1 MSDLPTLPEAV
12 DRLSLSALETR
23 YGIKTGAL
31 YERFKV
37 LGIQRKGS
45 GRPAYLSREQ
55 TALMDALHLH
65 LRQGGRFADF
75 PHKVQQH
82 AGEQAE
88 VQQHAGERVEVQQ
101 NSGERAHDLEPALP
115 GQPLR
120 ALSASVSTFLRADVL
135 AVVSGVL
142 IKVGST
148 IFPPPL
154 APAKRGLE
162 LAYLRELEEAYRS
175 GWLLSTA
182 NLANL
187 LGLSSQTV
195 ASYGHNF
202 EDAGFTFSR
211 VGKRKGGQLA
221 WQVGKPN
228 SVAVTPLD

>member
-12 DRLSLSALETR
+12 DRLSLSELETR

-37 LGIQRKGS
+37 LGLERKGS

-55 TALMDALHLH
+55 TARMDALHLH

-75 PHKVQQH
+75 PHKVQQNS
-82 AGEQAE
+82 
-88 VQQHAGERVEVQQ
+88 GERAELQQ
-101 NSGERAHDLEPALP
+101 NSGERASDLEQEQPS
-115 GQPLR
+115 QPLR
-120 ALSASVSTFLRADVL
+120 ALSASVSTLLRADVL
-135 AVVSGVL
+135 AVVSGAL
-142 IKVGST
+142 IKVGSA

-154 APAKRGLE
+154 PPAKRGLE

-202 EDAGFTFSR
+202 EDAGFTFKR

-221 WQVGKPN
+221 WQVGKLNP
-228 SVAVTPLD
+228 VDVTPLD

>member
-75 PHKVQQH
+75 PHTVQQSS
-82 AGEQAE
+82 GEQAE

-101 NSGERAHDLEPALP
+101 NSGERSHDLEPALP

-120 ALSASVSTFLRADVL
+120 ALSANVATFLRADVL

-142 IKVGST
+142 IKVGSA

-154 APAKRGLE
+154 PPAKRGLE

-221 WQVGKPN
+221 WQVGKLN
-228 SVAVTPLD
+228 QVDVTPLD

>member
-1 MSDLPTLPEAV
+1 MSDLPILPETV
-12 DRLSLSALETR
+12 DSLSLSELETR

-37 LGIQRKGS
+37 LGIERKGS
-45 GRPAYLSREQ
+45 GRPAYLAREQ

-75 PHKVQQH
+75 PHKVQQNS
-82 AGEQAE
+82 
-88 VQQHAGERVEVQQ
+88 GERVEVQQ
-101 NSGERAHDLEPALP
+101 NSGERTGERSYDPEQALP

-120 ALSASVSTFLRADVL
+120 ALSASVATFLRADVL

-142 IKVGST
+142 IKVGSA

-154 APAKRGLE
+154 PPAKRGLE
-162 LAYLRELEEAYRS
+162 LAYLRELEEAYR
-175 GWLLSTA
+175 GHWQLSSE

-187 LGLSSQTV
+187 LGLTSKTV
-195 ASYGHNF
+195 THYGDHC

-221 WQVGKPN
+221 WQVGKLN
-228 SVAVTPLD
+228 QVEVTPLD

>member
-1 MSDLPTLPEAV
+1 MSDLPILPETV
-12 DRLSLSALETR
+12 DRLSLSELETR

-37 LGIQRKGS
+37 LGIERKGS
-45 GRPAYLSREQ
+45 GRPAYLAREQ

-75 PHKVQQH
+75 PHKVQQNS
-82 AGEQAE
+82 
-88 VQQHAGERVEVQQ
+88 GERVEVQQ
-101 NSGERAHDLEPALP
+101 NSGERTGERSYDPEQALP

-120 ALSASVSTFLRADVL
+120 ALSASVATFLRADVL

-142 IKVGST
+142 IKVGSA

-154 APAKRGLE
+154 PPAKRGLE
-162 LAYLRELEEAYRS
+162 LAYLRELEEAYR
-175 GWLLSTA
+175 GHWQLSSE

-187 LGLSSQTV
+187 LGLTSKTV
-195 ASYGHNF
+195 THYGDHF

-221 WQVGKPN
+221 WQVGKLN
-228 SVAVTPLD
+228 QVEVTPLD